1 MEIKSYAK
9 VNLYLLVHKYNKKIG
24 LHKLDSVLT
33 KAGNLY
39 DTINIYKNEKDDT
52 SKIRY
57 FTGSGQLIKFEDCVV
72 KRILNLLNDF
82 GIKTNYKIDIYKKI
96 PIQAGLGGGSSNA
109 AAVAKYILDEN
120 KIKPTPKL
128 LREIVKIG
136 SDIPFFL
143 SKFTVARITSYG
155 EKVKQIKLPFNIEIE
170 IANNGIACNTK
181 TVFDK
186 YRSLE
191 KKEKIKG
198 YKQLKLLKEKNFN
211 ALRNQLQQAC
221 FIAYPE
227 VKEFTARLNENI
239 NGNRFKLSGS
249 GSTLFRV
256 IE

>member
-24 LHKLDSVLT
+24 LHKIDSVVT

-39 DTINIYKNEKDDT
+39 DVINIYKSETNE

-72 KRILNLLNDF
+72 KRILNLLSSF
-82 GIKTNYKIDIYKKI
+82 GMKTNYKIDIYKKI

-120 KIKPTPKL
+120 KVKPTPKL
-128 LREIVKIG
+128 LKEIVKIG

-143 SKFTVARITSYG
+143 SKFNVARITSYG

-170 IANNGIACNTK
+170 LANNKIACNTK
-181 TVFDK
+181 DVFEK
-186 YRSLE
+186 YKSLE
-191 KKEKIKG
+191 KKEKLNG
-198 YKQLKLLKEKNFN
+198 NKQLKLLKEKDFN
-211 ALRNQLQQAC
+211 SLRNQLQYAC
-221 FIAYPE
+221 FLLYPD
-227 VKEFTARLNENI
+227 VKEFAARLNENI
-239 NGNRFKLSGS
+239 TGNKFKLSGS

-256 IE
+256 VE

>member
-39 DTINIYKNEKDDT
+39 DVINIYKNDKNE

-72 KRILNLLNDF
+72 KRVLNLLNQF

-109 AAVAKYILDEN
+109 AAVVKYILDEN
-120 KIKPTPKL
+120 RIQPTPKML
-128 LREIVKIG
+128 KEIVKIG

-143 SKFTVARITSYG
+143 SKYSVARITSYG
-155 EKVKQIKLPFNIEIE
+155 EKVKEIKLPFNIEIE
-170 IANNGIACNTK
+170 LANNGIFCNTK

-186 YRSLE
+186 YRSLD
-191 KKEKIKG
+191 KKEKLKG
-198 YKQLKLLKEKNFN
+198 SKQLKLLKEKNFN

-221 FIAYPE
+221 FISYPD
-227 VKEFTARLNENI
+227 VKEFAAKLNENI
-239 NGNRFKLSGS
+239 SGNKFKLSGS